1 MFYTRIRFTR
11 DSFHFFRLQA
21 KLVCYGTDIPLLS
34 PNSVSIAR
42 ELTILDGSEPHR
54 WPLEAWSGGKVH
66 VRGVGNC
73 QFFGQCQFGGCA
85 YLDKV
90 FDVGSLKGHLKL
102 MS

>member
-1 MFYTRIRFTR
+1 M
-11 DSFHFFRLQA
+11 
-21 KLVCYGTDIPLLS
+21 CYGTDIPLLS

-54 WPLEAWSGGKVH
+54 WPLEEWSGGIVH